1 MGGNLNFHRGKWRR
15 RVLITLGIVGGLF
28 LIFHR
33 PILLGL
39 GHRIALHYAAKEN
52 LKIEFRL
59 EGSIFTNL
67 IIRNLH
73 AVPTGPSDVV
83 LMNF

>member
-33 PILLGL
+33 PLLQGL
-39 GHRIALHYAAKEN
+39 GDYGWNPDQQPGE
-52 LKIEFRL
+52 
-59 EGSIFTNL
+59 
-67 IIRNLH
+67 
-73 AVPTGPSDVV
+73 DVGA
-83 LMNF
+83 FHFSFGFAF